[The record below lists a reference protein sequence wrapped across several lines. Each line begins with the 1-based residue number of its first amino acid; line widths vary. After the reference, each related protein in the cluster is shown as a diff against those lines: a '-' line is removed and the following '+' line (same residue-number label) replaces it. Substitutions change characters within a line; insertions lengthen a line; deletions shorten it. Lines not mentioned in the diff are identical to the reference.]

1 MHRSHAVAAVLA
13 ALLLA
18 TSGCLGVVTG
28 GETTFEASP
37 STVPDAT
44 LSETDYERTTNE
56 TRTVEEN
63 VTMLGQDRTIRVVNH
78 VSEYHKTVSIPFLGD
93 VDLARFAVVTT
104 PDAQVAGQSLN
115 PLAQL
120 SARQIVG
127 EFSGEAAGV
136 ENLSHLSNRTVQVLG
151 EDRTVEKFEGTV
163 ERNDRT
169 VEVFV
174 HVAAFEHEGDHLLAI
189 AAYPQTLSDEQEN
202 VDELLRSVDH

>member
-1 MHRSHAVAAVLA
+1 MHRTQAFATVLA

-18 TSGCLGVVTG
+18 TGGCLGAVTG
-28 GETTFEASP
+28 GDTTFEASP

-44 LSETDYERTTNE
+44 LSETGYELTTNE
-56 TRTVEEN
+56 TRTLEEN
-63 VTMLGQDRTIRVVNH
+63 VTVLGQERTVRVVNH
-78 VSEYHKTVSIPFLGD
+78 VGEYYKTVSIPFLGD
-93 VDLARFAVVTT
+93 VDLARVSVVTT
-104 PDAQVAGQSLN
+104 PGAEVAGQSVN

-136 ENLSHLSNRTVQVLG
+136 ENLSHLNNRTVQVLG
-151 EDRTVEKFEGTV
+151 EDRTVEKFEGVV
-163 ERNDRT
+163 ERNGREVD
-169 VEVFV
+169 VFV
-174 HVAAFEHEGDHLLAI
+174 HVATFEHEGDYLLVI

>member
-1 MHRSHAVAAVLA
+1 MHRSQSFAAVLV

-28 GETTFEASP
+28 GDTTFEASP
-37 STVPDAT
+37 STIPDAT

-56 TRTVEEN
+56 TRTIEEN
-63 VTMLGQDRTIRVVNH
+63 VTVLGQTQTVRVVNH
-78 VSEYHKTVSIPFLGD
+78 VSEYYKTVSIPFLGD
-93 VDLARFAVVTT
+93 VDLARLTVVTT
-104 PDAQVAGQSLN
+104 PDAQVAGQSVN
-115 PLAQL
+115 PLSQF
-120 SARQIVG
+120 SAREVVG

-136 ENLSHLSNRTVQVLG
+136 RNLSHLNNRTVQVLG

-163 ERNDRT
+163 ERNGRE

-174 HVAAFEHEGDHLLAI
+174 HAATFEHEGDRLLMI